1 MIQGGDIIAGDGSSG
16 ESIYGLFFDDEN
28 FESLV
33 NTLFNIFNYL
43 L

>member
-1 MIQGGDIIAGDGSSG
+1 MIQGGDIIIGDGSSG

-28 FESLV
+28 FELLV
-33 NTLFNIFNYL
+33 SIL